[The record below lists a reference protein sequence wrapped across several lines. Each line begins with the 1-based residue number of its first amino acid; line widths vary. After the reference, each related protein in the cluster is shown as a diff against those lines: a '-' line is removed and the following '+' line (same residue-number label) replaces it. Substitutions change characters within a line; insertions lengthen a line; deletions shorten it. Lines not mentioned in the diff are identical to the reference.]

1 MPRKATQS
9 TDVTT
14 APESGAARFTDEEIT
29 RIQEAGFE
37 SVASHAADFDKFSE
51 SYSVIKDKR
60 ELIAVPFV
68 SLEWQFNEGDNGEF
82 VSAVIMRRDN
92 SLAVLNDGGTGI
104 YRQYKQL
111 TESIGRQRGP
121 IMHKDGLRTSEY
133 WFNPDTGAISRKRPD
148 SEGDW
153 RKATTFYLT

>member
-1 MPRKATQS
+1 MPRKAQS

-14 APESGAARFTDEEIT
+14 IPETDAARFTDEEIA

-37 SVASHAADFDKFSE
+37 SVAAHAALFDKFSD
-51 SYSVIKDKR
+51 SYEVIKDKR
-60 ELIAVPFV
+60 ELVAVPFV
-68 SLEWQFNEGDNGEF
+68 SLEWQFHEGDNGEF
-82 VSAVIMRRDN
+82 VSAVIMQRDN
-92 SLAVLNDGGTGI
+92 SLSVLNDGGTGI

-121 IMHKDGLRTSEY
+121 IMHKGGLRTSEY
-133 WFNPDTGAISRKRPD
+133 WFNPHTGDISRKRPED
-148 SEGDW
+148 GDW